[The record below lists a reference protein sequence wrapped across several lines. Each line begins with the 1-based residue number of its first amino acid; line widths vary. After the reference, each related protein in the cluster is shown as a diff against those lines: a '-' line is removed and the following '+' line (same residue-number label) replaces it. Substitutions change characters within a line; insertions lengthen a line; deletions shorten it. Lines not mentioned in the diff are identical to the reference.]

1 MSVKNSNNFQRLL
14 EVISILR
21 SEQGCPWDRKQTPVT
36 MKPYLLEET
45 HELAE
50 AIDDSDPHEIKEEIG
65 DLFFHLTFIAQMYQ
79 EKEEC
84 TVEDCFQAI
93 IDKMIRRHPHVFQ
106 DENHASPE
114 EIKANWQEIKKKEK
128 RNSGSK
134 SAGLD
139 VPKSLPALSRA
150 QRVIHRASRQQ
161 TDIHDHNRLIFSLN
175 DKFNN
180 LIQAIQENEK
190 ENIAPSLGKLLLEL
204 MHVGRLFDIYCEDL
218 LKKTTDRFIDQQ
230 EKN

>member
-1 MSVKNSNNFQRLL
+1 MSVKTTHNFQRLL
-14 EVISILR
+14 EIISILR

-36 MKPYLLEET
+36 IKPYLLEET

-65 DLFFHLTFIAQMYQ
+65 DLFFQLTLIARMYQ
-79 EKEEC
+79 EKEEF
-84 TVEDCFQAI
+84 TVEDCLQTI

-106 DENHASPE
+106 DKNCASPE
-114 EIKANWQEIKKKEK
+114 EIKANWQKIKKKEK
-128 RNSGSK
+128 KNSGSK
-134 SAGLD
+134 SADLD

-150 QRVIHRASRQQ
+150 QRVIHRASRQK
-161 TDIHDHNRLIFSLN
+161 TEIYDHNRLIFSLD

-180 LIQAIQENEK
+180 LTKAIQKKEK
-190 ENIAPSLGKLLLEL
+190 ENITRSLGKLLLEL

-218 LKKTTDRFIDQQ
+218 LKKTTDGFIDQQ
-230 EKN
+230 ERN